1 MRRDNTNKKSG
12 TTTVRVVCAVCFWLF
27 SFIWLYAFQS
37 DVLAI
42 SQHVLSEGVTHYNR
56 LVGAIFITLV
66 LYILQLVV
74 YFMTR
79 LSRNTHALT
88 YLPSMLILAV
98 VSDFN
103 FNENL
108 DYTLGTWAWIVPL
121 VLVLWIG
128 CVWLS
133 KQMSSYDNQN
143 NVTAG
148 FFSPKVW
155 QNVLLMLGMMFLV
168 TLMSNTNAVF
178 HYQTH
183 AEISLLHGDDDEAL
197 RVGERSLET
206 NPSLTM
212 LRAFALSR
220 KGEMGEHFF
229 EYAIEG
235 NSADMLPL
243 KGSRSRLMI
252 LPADTIY
259 KHLGGR
265 PKIQLDIW
273 QYLNALERDTLATRA
288 VADYVLCGY
297 LVDKKLSDFVRVL
310 PKYYGLTDSTY
321 LPRHYREAL
330 VLYRSNRGDTAI
342 IHQDSILYEKWR
354 AIRDLKKEISN
365 PSARR
370 VRALE
375 KYRGSYFYYYLYQ

>member
-1 MRRDNTNKKSG
+1 
-12 TTTVRVVCAVCFWLF
+12 
-27 SFIWLYAFQS
+27 
-37 DVLAI
+37 
-42 SQHVLSEGVTHYNR
+42 
-56 LVGAIFITLV
+56 
-66 LYILQLVV
+66 
-74 YFMTR
+74 
-79 LSRNTHALT
+79 
-88 YLPSMLILAV
+88 
-98 VSDFN
+98 
-103 FNENL
+103 
-108 DYTLGTWAWIVPL
+108 
-121 VLVLWIG
+121 
-128 CVWLS
+128 
-133 KQMSSYDNQN
+133 
-143 NVTAG
+143 
-148 FFSPKVW
+148 
-155 QNVLLMLGMMFLV
+155 MLGMMFLV

-220 KGEMGEHFF
+220 KGEMGEHLF